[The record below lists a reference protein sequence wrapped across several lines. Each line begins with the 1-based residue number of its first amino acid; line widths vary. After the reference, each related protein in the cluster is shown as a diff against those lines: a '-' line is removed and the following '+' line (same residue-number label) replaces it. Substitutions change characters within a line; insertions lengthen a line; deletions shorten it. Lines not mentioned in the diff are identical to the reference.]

1 MEREK
6 LFIDINGPYLSMDK
20 RIHTRQL
27 VENGIQFGATRNKY
41 GANLI
46 RISGQEGSYMITFI
60 RYSRPKYNKITKQF
74 EPYKHVVKYK
84 EEGLTLNELRE
95 ILNGALK

>member
-1 MEREK
+1 MNKEK

-20 RIHTRQL
+20 RIHTRQ
-27 VENGIQFGATRNKY
+27 VTDYGIQFGATRNKY

-46 RISGQEGSYMITFI
+46 RISGEEDNFSIVFI
-60 RYSRPKYNKITKQF
+60 RYSRPRYNKVTKEF

-84 EEGLTLNELRE
+84 EEGLTLYELRE
-95 ILNGALK
+95 ILNGAFK

>member
-20 RIHTRQL
+20 RIHTRQ
-27 VENGIQFGATRNKY
+27 VTDHGIQFGATRNKY

-46 RISGQEGSYMITFI
+46 RVEGNKDNYTITFI
-60 RYSRPKYNKITKQF
+60 RYSRPKYNRQTKQF

-84 EEGLTLNELRE
+84 EEGLTLYELRE
-95 ILNGALK
+95 ILNGAFK